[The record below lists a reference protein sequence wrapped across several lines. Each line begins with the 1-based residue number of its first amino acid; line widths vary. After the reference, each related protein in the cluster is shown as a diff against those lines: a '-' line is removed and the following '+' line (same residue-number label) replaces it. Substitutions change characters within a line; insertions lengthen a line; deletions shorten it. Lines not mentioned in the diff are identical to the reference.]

1 MAAVVVAAFE
11 VGDDLDVVAVGE
23 GGFEGVEFVFEFG
36 EGAENF
42 VAVLFE
48 YGAPE
53 LRIAGGDAGGVAE
66 AAAGV
71 VAPVGILVGEE
82 GAEGGG
88 EDLGEV
94 ADVCDDFVVGVGG
107 DGDGLGA
114 EIAPEAGDGFG
125 GGGGGLGKRGDET
138 GAVVEEIGRA
148 VFPTGFFGA
157 GHGMGADE
165 VSAAGEGGV
174 AETGDFAFDA
184 ADVGDDGAGREVR
197 GDLAGEIDD
206 AIDGGGDDDEGG
218 VADGGFGGV
227 GDVIAPRL
235 FAEGDAGFG
244 TAGPDGDAIGDAVG
258 AGGACDGS
266 TEEARSEDGEGG
278 GHDGERGR
286 REESG
291 ARGGVESRR
300 TRRNPAA
307 APGTKGRMVY
317 RLAGL
322 GRAF

>member
-11 VGDDLDVVAVGE
+11 EGDDLDVVAVGE
-23 GGFEGVEFVFEFG
+23 GGFEGVKFVFEFG
-36 EGAENF
+36 EGAEDF

-48 YGAPE
+48 NGAPE

-71 VAPVGILVGEE
+71 VAPGGIFAGEE
-82 GAEGGG
+82 GAERRG
-88 EDLGEV
+88 EHLRKMT
-94 ADVCDDFVVGVGG
+94 DVRDDFVVGVGRNR
-107 DGDGLGA
+107 DGFGA

-125 GGGGGLGKRGDET
+125 GGGVGFGERGDEAS
-138 GAVVEEIGRA
+138 AVVEEIGRA
-148 VFPTGFFGA
+148 VFPAGFLGA

-165 VSAAGEGGV
+165 VGAAGDGGV
-174 AETGDFAFDA
+174 AEAGDFAFDA
-184 ADVGDDGAGREVR
+184 ADVGDDGVGREVG

-244 TAGPDGDAIGDAVG
+244 AAGPDGDATGDAVG
-258 AGGACDGS
+258 ARGACDGS
-266 TEEARSEDGEGG
+266 TEEARSDDGEGG
-278 GHDGERGR
+278 GHGGERGR
-286 REESG
+286 KEESRG
-291 ARGGVESRR
+291 RGGVESGGGMAGREKWAKTR
-300 TRRNPAA
+300 T
-307 APGTKGRMVY
+307 VY
-317 RLAGL
+317 RLAGP